1 MSTSAKSVE
10 ADVGIL
16 GKKNDATLHDTETSD
31 DVEEKDEGPMI
42 ASRLD
47 VYNAL
52 ENAKFIGS
60 SSFGGKAD
68 GTKTI
73 PSLPPMSG
81 LFIHDVG
88 KISVPILPSQAK
100 TLKAQSWKTNDDGEY
115 SCSSQIVHKYVYF
128 ASHSSSMRAL
138 PLLLLPKLNSVYQY
152 LPSAGAQH

>member
-1 MSTSAKSVE
+1 MSTSSKSIE

-16 GKKNDATLHDTETSD
+16 GKNNDATLHDTEKSD
-31 DVEEKDEGPMI
+31 IDVEDKDDGPMI

-68 GTKTI
+68 GTMTI
-73 PSLPPMSG
+73 PALPPMSG
-81 LFIHDVG
+81 LFVHDIG
-88 KISVPILPSQAK
+88 RISLPIAPSQAN
-100 TLKAQSWKTNDDGEY
+100 TLKAHSWKTNDDGELY
-115 SCSSQIVHKYVYF
+115 LFISNCTQKIYF

-138 PLLLLPKLNSVYQY
+138 PLLP
-152 LPSAGAQH
+152 H

>member
-1 MSTSAKSVE
+1 MSTSAKSIE

-16 GKKNDATLHDTETSD
+16 AKKNHNDATLHDTEQS
-31 DVEEKDEGPMI
+31 DVEEKDEGPTI

-73 PSLPPMSG
+73 PALPPMSG
-81 LFIHDVG
+81 LFVHDVG
-88 KISVPILPSQAK
+88 KISLPILPSQAK
-100 TLKAQSWKTNDDGEY
+100 TLKAQ
-115 SCSSQIVHKYVYF
+115 
-128 ASHSSSMRAL
+128 
-138 PLLLLPKLNSVYQY
+138 
-152 LPSAGAQH
+152 